1 MEESSKE
8 VVAMQPKTRGRKKKE
23 VKLDLK
29 EEGVGLAVKIPA
41 NAVDLDKL
49 QNLLIAKESIL
60 KKALNV
66 DDLSYEVQDDVVI
79 FPWFKEEI
87 STDEVFVY
95 TRFISSLCKMSKDS
109 SRIASKQ
116 KEYENEKYSFR
127 CFLLRL
133 GYIGDEYKADRKVL
147 LRNLTGSAA
156 FKTKKA
162 GE

>member
-1 MEESSKE
+1 MIESSNEIVTTESNK
-8 VVAMQPKTRGRKKKE
+8 RGRKKKTVDQE
-23 VKLDLK
+23 VKQDSLGLVVNIPKDAVNLD
-29 EEGVGLAVKIPA
+29 
-41 NAVDLDKL
+41 NL

-66 DDLSYEVQDDVVI
+66 DDLSYEVKDDEI
-79 FPWFKEEI
+79 CFPWFKEEI
-87 STDEVFVY
+87 STDEILIY
-95 TRFISSLCKMSKDS
+95 TKFISSLCKMSKDS
-109 SRIASKQ
+109 TRIASKQ

-133 GYIGDEYKADRKVL
+133 GYIGAEYKKDRKVL
-147 LRNLTGSAA
+147 LRNLAGSSA